1 MCASTWPRWR
11 DKGGNPSQE
20 QKRFV
25 LQLVLT
31 AKNFGTVQ
39 IWLWRGQVQA
49 GAEAVP
55 PRAEGGRRM
64 MTITVKG
71 GAGQRTVIVAG
82 AGQRTVTITMTAVIT
97 MTAAIT
103 MTVIVAAGAGQRKVV
118 GGGAGQR
125 KVAGGGAG
133 RKKATAAGAGQRKA
147 AAADAA
153 DRRKASAAAD
163 QRKAVVVVAVPAAV
177 EGAKD
182 KRWRDVAF
190 SLHGVIRVP
199 IEFREGLHELECSG
213 CENLFLSEEE
223 TKFIAKTKEAIKAKE
238 EQAMTSLTSVC
249 RIGF

>member
-1 MCASTWPRWR
+1 MMAWTAAPQ
-11 DKGGNPSQE
+11 GAVAQVVMM
-20 QKRFV
+20 KRV
-25 LQLVLT
+25 TTMT
-31 AKNFGTVQ
+31 AIHTG
-39 IWLWRGQVQA
+39 
-49 GAEAVP
+49 
-55 PRAEGGRRM
+55 
-64 MTITVKG
+64 
-71 GAGQRTVIVAG
+71 AG
-82 AGQRTVTITMTAVIT
+82 AGQRTVTITMR
-97 MTAAIT
+97 AAIT
-103 MTVIVAAGAGQRKVV
+103 MTVIAAAGAGQRKVIV
-118 GGGAGQR
+118 GGAGQR

-133 RKKATAAGAGQRKA
+133 RKKAIAAGAGQRKA
-147 AAADAA
+147 PAAA

-182 KRWRDVAF
+182 ERWRDVAF

-238 EQAMTSLTSVC
+238 AQAMTSLTSVC